1 MIRLPHLWSSNRGLA
16 RLVWLAWR
24 DDRASQL
31 VEFAVALPLLVVFVV
46 GIFDFSG
53 AFTLKQKLTNAA
65 RDGARVAAAD
75 PTNDL
80 KGFSTPVPASV
91 IDAFLA
97 VFNDLQAN
105 NINVCGMLSSN
116 GTAPTT
122 TSGLTWTYQG
132 TTNCPSGGLII
143 TINRG
148 YYFPVTGAAL
158 PSALCLSQS
167 AGAQTAVIATC
178 VSIQYAYQWRFGRA
192 ASLLGGTTLL
202 PPTIS
207 VVSVAMN
214 EN

>member
-1 MIRLPHLWSSNRGLA
+1 VILLSHLWSSKRSLA
-16 RLVWLAWR
+16 RLVGR

-31 VEFAVALPLLVVFVV
+31 VEFAVSLPLLVVFVV

-97 VFNDLQAN
+97 VHNDLLAN
-105 NINVCGMLSSN
+105 NINDCGIPL

-122 TSGLTWTYQG
+122 NTGLTWTYLG
-132 TTNCPSGGLII
+132 TTNCPPGGLTI

-148 YYFPVTGAAL
+148 YYFPLTGAAL
-158 PSALCLSQS
+158 PSASCTSQP
-167 AGAQTAVIATC
+167 ARAQTAVIGTC
-178 VSIQYAYQWRFGRA
+178 VSIQYAYQWRFGRV
-192 ASLLGGTTLL
+192 ASLIGGTTLL
-202 PPTIS
+202 PSTIA
-207 VVSVAMN
+207 VASVAMN

>member
-1 MIRLPHLWSSNRGLA
+1 MIRSSHLWSSNRGLA
-16 RLVWLAWR
+16 RLMWR

-75 PTNDL
+75 PANDL
-80 KGFSTPVPASV
+80 SSPIPPPVSV
-91 IDAFLA
+91 IDAYQVVHNNL
-97 VFNDLQAN
+97 LAN
-105 NINVCGMLSSN
+105 NINDCGINSD
-116 GTAPTT
+116 GTAPTL

-132 TTNCPSGGLII
+132 TTNCPSVGLII

-158 PSALCLSQS
+158 PSVLCTSQS

-202 PPTIS
+202 PPTIA